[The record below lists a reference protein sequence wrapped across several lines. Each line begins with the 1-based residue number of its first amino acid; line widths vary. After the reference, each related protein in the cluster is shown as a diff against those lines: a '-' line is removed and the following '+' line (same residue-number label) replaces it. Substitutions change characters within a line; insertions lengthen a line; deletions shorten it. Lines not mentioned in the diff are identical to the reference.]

1 MLLNRTLNDF
11 DGYDTT
17 KSSVSKQL
25 EYLGSYLSADIG
37 KPRLK
42 GSLSMHRM
50 TKRKDLHWLRKGAL
64 PSEVEHESQTSFPF
78 DQQSNLQRVLDRSDL
93 RFNKMVGRDRQP
105 IREKLWR
112 D

>member
-1 MLLNRTLNDF
+1 MNRTLNDF

-17 KSSVSKQL
+17 KTSVSKQL

-64 PSEVEHESQTSFPF
+64 PSEAEFETQSSFPY
-78 DQQSNLQRVLDRSDL
+78 D
-93 RFNKMVGRDRQP
+93 
-105 IREKLWR
+105 
-112 D
+112 